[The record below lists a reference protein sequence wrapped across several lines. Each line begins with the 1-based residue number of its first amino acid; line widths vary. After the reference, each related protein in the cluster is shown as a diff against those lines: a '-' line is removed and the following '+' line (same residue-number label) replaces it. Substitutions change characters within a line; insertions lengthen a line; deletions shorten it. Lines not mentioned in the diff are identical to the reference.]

1 MEAYQN
7 TALSPEER
15 AKDLL
20 GRMTLKEKVGQLNQ
34 RLYGFR
40 IYERQGEEFTLTD
53 EFKEEVERM
62 GGLGVLYGLYR
73 ADPWADKDEKTG
85 IVPELSAK
93 AYNMV
98 QHYVMEH
105 SRLGIPMMMSSE
117 CPHGHQALGGGL
129 LPVNLAAG
137 ATFDPALLSEGYKAC
152 GKQLK
157 SGHVE
162 LALMSALDMARDPR
176 WGRSEECYSE
186 DPCLAAAMAKAAVT
200 GMQSTGVG
208 SVAKHFCAQ
217 GETTGGVNASAAR
230 IGEREL
236 REIHFPSAKACCEAG
251 VEGIMAAYN
260 EIDGVYCHRNA
271 WLLRDVLRGEMG
283 FDGIVMADGLA
294 VDFLKNTEGDTLHAA
309 VAARKAGVDV
319 SLWDEAFGRLGEA
332 VDQGLL
338 EESQIDEAVLRV
350 LKLKFE
356 KGLFE
361 HPYMEENML
370 SPEEAGIP
378 EVSLALARES
388 AVLLNGIYA
397 VGDVSESWS
406 FHNGNISYEDY
417 MKQCEGFT
425 ASKFDAKKWAELFQK
440 AGAQYVVMT
449 AKHHDGVALFD
460 TGYSDLSVVKKTPAA
475 RDLVKEYTA
484 AMREAGLK
492 VGLYYSLIDWS
503 DPRYRTVYPE
513 GMKKEDCLN
522 DIYGSPAGKEEEPEK
537 WQEFLEFNNHQ
548 LKELMSNYGTVDL
561 LWFDGDWERS
571 AAQWKMPEFREYL
584 HTLNPNVV
592 LNSRMQGYGDYET
605 PEQGIPL
612 YGPKGEWEFCTTIND
627 SWGYRPSDNDYKSSG
642 QIVRMFCDCITLGGR
657 MLLDIGPKE
666 DGTLD
671 ERQEKVLLDLGGWI
685 HDHEE
690 AVFGTEKGLDY
701 NHFLGGSTIS
711 ADKKTMYLFVYD
723 KPQETLC
730 VKGIKTPVKRV
741 TVLHTG
747 EELRFSYTGSLP
759 WSGIPGTLWIWAGEM
774 SIHPFATVVKVELED
789 EITYNLGH
797 GEVVTFNE

>member
-1 MEAYQN
+1 MKNRWIVAACAAVCWTASAQTTAPYAPAPENLQARTAFQDAKFGIFLHWGLYSMLGSGEWTMTNRDINYREYAKLANAFYPHDFDAAEWVSAIKSSGAGYVCFTTRHHEGFSMWDTAQ
-7 TALSPEER
+7 TDYDIVDATPYKQDIVKALSDECAR
-15 AKDLL
+15 QDI
-20 GRMTLKEKVGQLNQ
+20 
-34 RLYGFR
+34 RL
-40 IYERQGEEFTLTD
+40 
-53 EFKEEVERM
+53 
-62 GGLGVLYGLYR
+62 
-73 ADPWADKDEKTG
+73 
-85 IVPELSAK
+85 
-93 AYNMV
+93 
-98 QHYVMEH
+98 H
-105 SRLGIPMMMSSE
+105 
-117 CPHGHQALGGGL
+117 
-129 LPVNLAAG
+129 
-137 ATFDPALLSEGYKAC
+137 
-152 GKQLK
+152 
-157 SGHVE
+157 
-162 LALMSALDMARDPR
+162 
-176 WGRSEECYSE
+176 
-186 DPCLAAAMAKAAVT
+186 
-200 GMQSTGVG
+200 
-208 SVAKHFCAQ
+208 
-217 GETTGGVNASAAR
+217 
-230 IGEREL
+230 
-236 REIHFPSAKACCEAG
+236 
-251 VEGIMAAYN
+251 
-260 EIDGVYCHRNA
+260 
-271 WLLRDVLRGEMG
+271 
-283 FDGIVMADGLA
+283 
-294 VDFLKNTEGDTLHAA
+294 
-309 VAARKAGVDV
+309 
-319 SLWDEAFGRLGEA
+319 
-332 VDQGLL
+332 
-338 EESQIDEAVLRV
+338 
-350 LKLKFE
+350 
-356 KGLFE
+356 
-361 HPYMEENML
+361 
-370 SPEEAGIP
+370 
-378 EVSLALARES
+378 
-388 AVLLNGIYA
+388 
-397 VGDVSESWS
+397 
-406 FHNGNISYEDY
+406 
-417 MKQCEGFT
+417 
-425 ASKFDAKKWAELFQK
+425 
-440 AGAQYVVMT
+440 
-449 AKHHDGVALFD
+449 
-460 TGYSDLSVVKKTPAA
+460 
-475 RDLVKEYTA
+475 
-484 AMREAGLK
+484 
-492 VGLYYSLIDWS
+492 LYYSLIDWS

-730 VKGIKTPVKRV
+730 VKGIKTPVKKV

-774 SIHPFATVVKVELED
+774 SIHPFATIVKVELED

>member
-1 MEAYQN
+1 MIKKLFFTLLC
-7 TALSPEER
+7 TAVCRTISAQVVDPYVPAPENLR
-15 AKDLL
+15 ARTEFQDAKFGIFLHWGLYSLL
-20 GRMTLKEKVGQLNQ
+20 GTGEWTMTNRNINYQE
-34 RLYGFR
+34 Y
-40 IYERQGEEFTLTD
+40 
-53 EFKEEVERM
+53 
-62 GGLGVLYGLYR
+62 
-73 ADPWADKDEKTG
+73 
-85 IVPELSAK
+85 AK
-93 AYNMV
+93 LANAFY
-98 QHYVMEH
+98 
-105 SRLGIPMMMSSE
+105 
-117 CPHGHQALGGGL
+117 PH
-129 LPVNLAAG
+129 
-137 ATFDPALLSEGYKAC
+137 D
-152 GKQLK
+152 
-157 SGHVE
+157 
-162 LALMSALDMARDPR
+162 
-176 WGRSEECYSE
+176 
-186 DPCLAAAMAKAAVT
+186 
-200 GMQSTGVG
+200 
-208 SVAKHFCAQ
+208 
-217 GETTGGVNASAAR
+217 
-230 IGEREL
+230 
-236 REIHFPSAKACCEAG
+236 
-251 VEGIMAAYN
+251 
-260 EIDGVYCHRNA
+260 
-271 WLLRDVLRGEMG
+271 
-283 FDGIVMADGLA
+283 
-294 VDFLKNTEGDTLHAA
+294 
-309 VAARKAGVDV
+309 
-319 SLWDEAFGRLGEA
+319 
-332 VDQGLL
+332 
-338 EESQIDEAVLRV
+338 
-350 LKLKFE
+350 
-356 KGLFE
+356 
-361 HPYMEENML
+361 
-370 SPEEAGIP
+370 
-378 EVSLALARES
+378 
-388 AVLLNGIYA
+388 
-397 VGDVSESWS
+397 
-406 FHNGNISYEDY
+406 
-417 MKQCEGFT
+417 
-425 ASKFDAKKWAELFQK
+425 FDAAEWVSAIK
-440 AGAQYVVMT
+440 SSGAGYVCFT
-449 AKHHDGVALFD
+449 TRHHDGFSMWD
-460 TGYSDLSVVKKTPAA
+460 TAQTDYDIVDATPYKQDVVKALSDECS
-475 RDLVKEYTA
+475 RQGIRLH
-484 AMREAGLK
+484 
-492 VGLYYSLIDWS
+492 LYYSLIDWS

-537 WQEFLEFNNHQ
+537 WQEFLKFNNHQ

-730 VKGIKTPVKRV
+730 VKGIKTPVKKV

>member
-1 MEAYQN
+1 MKNRWIVAACAAVCW
-7 TALSPEER
+7 TASAQTTAPYAPAPENLQAR
-15 AKDLL
+15 TAFQDAKFGIFLHW
-20 GRMTLKEKVGQLNQ
+20 
-34 RLYGFR
+34 
-40 IYERQGEEFTLTD
+40 
-53 EFKEEVERM
+53 
-62 GGLGVLYGLYR
+62 GLYSMLGSGEWTMTNR
-73 ADPWADKDEKTG
+73 DINYREY
-85 IVPELSAK
+85 AK
-93 AYNMV
+93 LANAFY
-98 QHYVMEH
+98 
-105 SRLGIPMMMSSE
+105 
-117 CPHGHQALGGGL
+117 PH
-129 LPVNLAAG
+129 
-137 ATFDPALLSEGYKAC
+137 D
-152 GKQLK
+152 
-157 SGHVE
+157 
-162 LALMSALDMARDPR
+162 
-176 WGRSEECYSE
+176 
-186 DPCLAAAMAKAAVT
+186 
-200 GMQSTGVG
+200 
-208 SVAKHFCAQ
+208 
-217 GETTGGVNASAAR
+217 
-230 IGEREL
+230 
-236 REIHFPSAKACCEAG
+236 
-251 VEGIMAAYN
+251 
-260 EIDGVYCHRNA
+260 
-271 WLLRDVLRGEMG
+271 
-283 FDGIVMADGLA
+283 
-294 VDFLKNTEGDTLHAA
+294 
-309 VAARKAGVDV
+309 
-319 SLWDEAFGRLGEA
+319 
-332 VDQGLL
+332 
-338 EESQIDEAVLRV
+338 
-350 LKLKFE
+350 
-356 KGLFE
+356 
-361 HPYMEENML
+361 
-370 SPEEAGIP
+370 
-378 EVSLALARES
+378 
-388 AVLLNGIYA
+388 
-397 VGDVSESWS
+397 
-406 FHNGNISYEDY
+406 
-417 MKQCEGFT
+417 
-425 ASKFDAKKWAELFQK
+425 FDAAEWVSAIK
-440 AGAQYVVMT
+440 SSGAGYVCFT
-449 AKHHDGVALFD
+449 TRHHDGFSMWDTAQTDYDIVDATPYKQDIVKAL
-460 TGYSDLSVVKKTPAA
+460 SDECA
-475 RDLVKEYTA
+475 RQDIRLH
-484 AMREAGLK
+484 
-492 VGLYYSLIDWS
+492 LYYSLIDWS

-522 DIYGSPAGKEEEPEK
+522 DIYGSPAGKEEEPQK

-685 HDHEE
+685 HDHKE